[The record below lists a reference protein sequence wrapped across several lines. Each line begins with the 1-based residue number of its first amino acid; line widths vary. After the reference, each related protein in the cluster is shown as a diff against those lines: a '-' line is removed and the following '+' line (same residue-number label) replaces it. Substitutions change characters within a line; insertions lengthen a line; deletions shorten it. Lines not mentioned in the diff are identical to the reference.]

1 MNFYMWWFA
10 LTRGMVV
17 LVASVKFEG
26 SCQSIPQYIEITLR
40 NKARM

>member
-1 MNFYMWWFA
+1 MCWYA

-26 SCQSIPQYIEITLR
+26 SSQSTPPHIEIALR

>member
-1 MNFYMWWFA
+1 LYMWWYA

-26 SCQSIPQYIEITLR
+26 SGSLVLCSCLL
-40 NKARM
+40 